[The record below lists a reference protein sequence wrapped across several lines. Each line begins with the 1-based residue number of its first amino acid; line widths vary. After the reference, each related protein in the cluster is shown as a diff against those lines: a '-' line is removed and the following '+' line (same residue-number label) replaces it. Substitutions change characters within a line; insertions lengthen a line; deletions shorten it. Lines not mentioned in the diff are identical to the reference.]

1 MGIPRTVHDVRT
13 VRRTAARAG
22 PVGEREAY
30 TRLSQLASEK
40 RRLTEERELWERKV
54 ERITRRLTEID
65 RQMDRMQR
73 HIAEINGEQGLR
85 SPGRAW
91 REIELPY

>member
-1 MGIPRTVHDVRT
+1 VHEVRT
-13 VRRTAARAG
+13 VNSTAARAG

-30 TRLSQLASEK
+30 TRLTQLVSEK
-40 RRLTEERELWERKV
+40 HRLTEEQELWQRKV

-65 RQMDRMQR
+65 RQMDLMQR
-73 HIAEINGEQGLR
+73 HVAEINGEQGSR

>member
-1 MGIPRTVHDVRT
+1 MT
-13 VRRTAARAG
+13 ARAG

-30 TRLSQLASEK
+30 TRLGQLAGEK
-40 RRLTEERELWERKV
+40 RRLMEERDLGQRRI

-65 RQMDRMQR
+65 RQANRMQR
-73 HIAEINGEQGLR
+73 HVGELHGEQGSR
-85 SPGRAW
+85 PPGRAW

>member
-1 MGIPRTVHDVRT
+1 MRE
-13 VRRTAARAG
+13 VRRTPRSRTARGA
-22 PVGEREAY
+22 VGEREAY
-30 TRLSQLASEK
+30 TRLSQLVSEK
-40 RRLTEERELWERKV
+40 RRLTEERELWQRKV

-65 RQMDRMQR
+65 LQMDQMQR
-73 HIAEINGEQGLR
+73 HVAALHGAHGSR